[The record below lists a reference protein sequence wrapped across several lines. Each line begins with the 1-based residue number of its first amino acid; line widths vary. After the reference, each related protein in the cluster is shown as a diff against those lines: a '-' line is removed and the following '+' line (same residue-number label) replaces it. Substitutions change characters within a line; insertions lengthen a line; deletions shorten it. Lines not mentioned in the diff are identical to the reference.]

1 MGQGVT
7 QQLRQAFS
15 RVRFYWQRLR
25 GERVTKSLGIGVAVF
40 ALVMQSFAVIQPQSA
55 QAAVSDPNDNIIY
68 QGAAN
73 KAQLLAIYDSGRDS
87 AGHTDIKQIY
97 TAMGITRD
105 DLVNAS
111 EGTYYTDDF
120 NGQIKTL
127 GRMDWK
133 QANRSQLNI
142 PGATTPIYTGG
153 FLDGYNAIHYPMTP
167 ALIGKRA
174 VDGQWFAIT
183 LDCGNIVYVTPP
195 PVPVKNISVCRPGTG
210 VITIKETD
218 RLSTDLAPN
227 DAACQPKPIVYI
239 TVCRPGTG
247 VITIKET
254 DKLSTDVAPDSE
266 LCKPKPVVK
275 NIMVCRPGT
284 GVITIKETDKLS
296 TDLAPEDEACKP
308 KPIVPAVSRITVC
321 RPGTGVITINETDRR
336 STDLAANDAACQ
348 PTPVVQELPKTGAGE
363 TVLGAFGLGLLA
375 AATYF
380 YWDSRRLLGV
390 GRF

>member
-1 MGQGVT
+1 MGEGVT
-7 QQLRQAFS
+7 QQLQHALS
-15 RVRFYWQRLR
+15 RAQFYWRRLR

-40 ALVMQSFAVIQPQSA
+40 ALVLQSFALIQPESA

-73 KAQLLAIYDSGRDS
+73 KAQLLSIYDSGRDS

-97 TAMGITRD
+97 TAMGITRE
-105 DLVNAS
+105 DLANAT

-133 QANRSQLNI
+133 QANRSQLTI
-142 PGATTPIYTGG
+142 AGANTTIYTGG
-153 FLDGYNAIHYPMTP
+153 FLDGYNAIHYPMKS
-167 ALIGKRA
+167 LIGKRA

-195 PVPVKNISVCRPGTG
+195 PVPVKNI
-210 VITIKETD
+210 
-218 RLSTDLAPN
+218 
-227 DAACQPKPIVYI
+227 

-254 DKLSTDVAPDSE
+254 EKQPGDVAAD
-266 LCKPKPVVK
+266 
-275 NIMVCRPGT
+275 
-284 GVITIKETDKLS
+284 DQ
-296 TDLAPEDEACKP
+296 
-308 KPIVPAVSRITVC
+308 
-321 RPGTGVITINETDRR
+321 
-336 STDLAANDAACQ
+336 ACQ
-348 PTPVVQELPKTGAGE
+348 PKPVVQELPKTGAGE
-363 TVLGAFGLGLLA
+363 TFVGALGLGLLA

-380 YWDSRRLLGV
+380 YWDSRRLLG
-390 GRF
+390 GSRF